1 MAKVTDEKAY
11 SIFDV
16 RTLSEIHQE
25 IQQLYLGDSR
35 PWVIGYSGGKD
46 STTALQLIWYALEE
60 LPPEQRQKPVYVIT
74 SDTLVETPVIV
85 NYITS
90 TLETH

>member
-1 MAKVTDEKAY
+1 MTKVADEKAY

-35 PWVIGYSGGKD
+35 PWVVGYSGGKD

-60 LPPEQRQKPVYVIT
+60 LPPEQRQKTGLRHYVRYAGR
-74 SDTLVETPVIV
+74 DTC
-85 NYITS
+85 YC
-90 TLETH
+90 

>member
-1 MAKVTDEKAY
+1 MTKVADEKAY

-35 PWVIGYSGGKD
+35 PWVVGYSGGKD
-46 STTALQLIWYALEE
+46 STTALQLIWHTTHKGNTLKGNT
-60 LPPEQRQKPVYVIT
+60 LTWKIT
-74 SDTLVETPVIV
+74 KTMNFITTLRK
-85 NYITS
+85 
-90 TLETH
+90 